1 LLTAGSYHSVD
12 DVSASRIDLTGTI
25 AHELADCPVDFRLL
39 VVGLLLNA
47 SVPLFFSLLWGS
59 VRSLAVGQ
67 NLTSLLDISIVAMI
81 AVPSFGLFLV
91 GYGLVRGGV
100 VKDWQAGI
108 LFLGSLGLGVLT
120 FTFYVS
126 MGIAYG
132 DDLAACG
139 GIPPGTIWNP
149 QDVILTRCDIFYRV
163 QWYPILQW
171 VWTMPLAATG
181 LAFLG
186 SFTAARR
193 LSLAQ

>member
-1 LLTAGSYHSVD
+1 MLTAGSYHSVD

-25 AHELADCPVDFRLL
+25 AHKLADCPVDFRLL

-47 SVPLFFSLLWGS
+47 SVPLFFSLLWGL

-81 AVPSFGLFLV
+81 AVLSFGLFLV

-108 LFLGSLGLGVLT
+108 LFLGSLALGVLT

-163 QWYPILQW
+163 QWYPTLQW

-186 SFTAARR
+186 SFIAARR

>member
-1 LLTAGSYHSVD
+1 MLTAGSYHSVD

-108 LFLGSLGLGVLT
+108 LFLGSLGLRVLT

>member
-1 LLTAGSYHSVD
+1 M
-12 DVSASRIDLTGTI
+12 
-25 AHELADCPVDFRLL
+25 DFRLL

-47 SVPLFFSLLWGS
+47 SVPLFFSLLWGL

-81 AVPSFGLFLV
+81 AVLSFGLFLV

-108 LFLGSLGLGVLT
+108 LFLGSLALGVLT

-163 QWYPILQW
+163 QWYPSLQW